1 MAIKKV
7 RRPVLKGEQEYLRMK
22 GLNHSMTSNND
33 LVKTT
38 NVSLEESNNAV
49 LSNQT
54 YNSNIYQLNNDE
66 ACVDAMEK
74 VLESVKN
81 KNQSAMNRLIS
92 FLEENVRMPRKA
104 KVEEGNYSFRI
115 DNITSREGVEGK
127 YGVYDQFLIT
137 FSLSQSGMDVPIQI
151 TLPYTVSSNPESPL
165 MMFLVHFKPIFQGQS
180 ITIKQLVGLQ
190 GRCKITHYQNTYG
203 DVYERLEVLK
213 VEQPNQ

>member
-1 MAIKKV
+1 MALIKKV
-7 RRPVLKGEQEYLRMK
+7 KRPVLKGEQEYLRMK

-66 ACVDAMEK
+66 ACVGEMEK
-74 VLESVKN
+74 ESVKN
-81 KNQSAMNRLIS
+81 KNHSAMNRIIS

-104 KVEEGNYSFRI
+104 KVEEDDYYFRI
-115 DNITSREGVEGK
+115 DNITSREGIEGK
-127 YGVYDQFLIT
+127 FGTYDQFLIT

>member
-1 MAIKKV
+1 MALKKV
-7 RRPVLKGEQEYLRMK
+7 KRPVLKGEQEYLKMK

-38 NVSLEESNNAV
+38 NVSLEESNNTV

-54 YNSNIYQLNNDE
+54 DNSNIYQLNNDE
-66 ACVDAMEK
+66 ACVGEMEK
-74 VLESVKN
+74 ESVKN
-81 KNQSAMNRLIS
+81 KNHSAMNRIIS

-104 KVEEGNYSFRI
+104 KVEEDDYYFRI
-115 DNITSREGVEGK
+115 DNIYCREGIEGK
-127 YGVYDQFLIT
+127 FGTYDQFLIT

-165 MMFLVHFKPIFQGQS
+165 MMFLVHFKPIFEGQS

>member
-1 MAIKKV
+1 MALKKV
-7 RRPVLKGEQEYLRMK
+7 RRPVLKGEQEYLKMK
-22 GLNHSMTSNND
+22 GLNNSMTSNKD
-33 LVKTT
+33 LVNIK
-38 NVSLEESNNAV
+38 NVPLNESSNAV

-54 YNSNIYQLNNDE
+54 HNSNIYQQNDYE
-66 ACVDAMEK
+66 EFVDEMEK

-81 KNQSAMNRLIS
+81 KNQSAMNRIIS

-104 KVEEGNYSFRI
+104 KVEEDDYSFRI
-115 DNITSREGVEGK
+115 DNITSREGIEGK
-127 YGVYDQFLIT
+127 FGTYDQFLIT
-137 FSLSQSGMDVPIQI
+137 FSLYKIGMGVPVQI
-151 TLPYTVSSNPESPL
+151 TVPYIVSSKPESPL

>member
-22 GLNHSMTSNND
+22 GLNHSMTSNNE

-38 NVSLEESNNAV
+38 NIPLEESNNAV
-49 LSNQT
+49 FSNEMN
-54 YNSNIYQLNNDE
+54 NSNIFRSNDDE
-66 ACVDAMEK
+66 ACVGEMEK
-74 VLESVKN
+74 ESVKN
-81 KNQSAMNRLIS
+81 KNHSAMNRIIS

-104 KVEEGNYSFRI
+104 KVEEDDYYFRI
-115 DNITSREGVEGK
+115 DNITSREGIEGK
-127 YGVYDQFLIT
+127 FGTYDQFLIT

-203 DVYERLEVLK
+203 DVYERLEVLE

>member
-1 MAIKKV
+1 MALKKV
-7 RRPVLKGEQEYLRMK
+7 KRPVLKGEQEYLKMK

-54 YNSNIYQLNNDE
+54 DNSNIYQLNDDE
-66 ACVDAMEK
+66 ACVDEMEK

-151 TLPYTVSSNPESPL
+151 TLPYTVSSNPESLL
-165 MMFLVHFKPIFQGQS
+165 MMFLAKFKPIFEGQS
-180 ITIKQLVGLQ
+180 ITIKQLVGLK

-203 DVYERLEVLK
+203 DVYERLEVLE